1 VWELSQVVELLLGQM
16 VTDAVQL
23 SFPTEP
29 IESGIVVLMSIHV
42 GVVQCE
48 SEILTADKYIF

>member
-1 VWELSQVVELLLGQM
+1 VWELSQVVESLLGQM

-29 IESGIVVLMSIHV
+29 IESNIDVLMSFHV
-42 GVVQCE
+42 GVV
-48 SEILTADKYIF
+48 